1 MKTKMMDFETPTKNR
16 EGFRRTE
23 TIKEIKKKI
32 RNFNLSKKLK
42 KKKQNFYKRNKNEIR
57 NSKNED

>member
-32 RNFNLSKKLK
+32 RN
-42 KKKQNFYKRNKNEIR
+42 
-57 NSKNED
+57 

>member
-23 TIKEIKKKI
+23 TIKEIKK
-32 RNFNLSKKLK
+32 NKKL
-42 KKKQNFYKRNKNEIR
+42 I
-57 NSKNED
+57 NED